1 MTYVVQQLVGQLYR
15 ARLTRGI
22 SQRELSLLAG
32 VPQAQISRIE
42 SGNVD
47 LRLSSLAALAHAL
60 DLELALVP
68 RKAMPAV
75 RSLTREALQ
84 EKQIENVAVQKE
96 LRRISHALRHLQ
108 INMPDLEEFDA
119 IQESI
124 ERFSRFSLQLAEPG
138 PLRRI
143 RRALQKLQKPGLEAE
158 AIAQFQNAMGDL
170 QNALAH
176 GAKESDLEESQ
187 RPAYALDGDDDG

>member
-1 MTYVVQQLVGQLYR
+1 MAYVVQQLVGQLYR
-15 ARLTRGI
+15 ARLARGI

-32 VPQAQISRIE
+32 IPQAQISRIE

-60 DLELALVP
+60 DLELALLP

-75 RSLTREALQ
+75 RSLTREALPERQ
-84 EKQIENVAVQKE
+84 NQNVAVQRE
-96 LRRISHALRHLQ
+96 IQRISQALRHLQ
-108 INMPDLEEFDA
+108 VNMPDLEGFDA
-119 IQESI
+119 IQKSL
-124 ERFSRFSLQLAEPG
+124 ERFSRFSLPTTEPG

-143 RRALQKLQKPGLEAE
+143 RQVLQKLQKPGLEAE
-158 AIAQFQNAMGDL
+158 ATAQFQNAISDL

-176 GAKESDLEESQ
+176 GAKERDPEESQ